1 MIRNNT
7 KRFQN
12 GDDDNTS
19 FRNNNNNINESPS
32 NINLS
37 KRFSLIPE

>member
-1 MIRNNT
+1 MIRNNA

-19 FRNNNNNINESPS
+19 FRNNNNINESPS

>member
-1 MIRNNT
+1 MIRNNAM
-7 KRFQN
+7 RFQN
-12 GDDDNTS
+12 GDDDNKS
-19 FRNNNNNINESPS
+19 FRYNNNNINESPS